1 MKSQK
6 GVNKQYSINYYTI
19 FLKIYLIDHRIF
31 ESEKGYDIPMQHNK
45 CHLNLSLSAQW
56 CTHHHL
62 MTSSS
67 RKHVPILWTSP
78 ELEPEGPHMEGS
90 HTWKYLL
97 SRKSRVGQG
106 LKWAI
111 KRMIVCSWKE
121 EVISYVRWIPLPF
134 LGKNF
139 QIDSSEG
146 YHQHKLSDFQQKKG
160 NKFSVAFWIKWR
172 QGGLDANTMKWIWKY
187 PKV

>member
-1 MKSQK
+1 
-6 GVNKQYSINYYTI
+6 
-19 FLKIYLIDHRIF
+19 
-31 ESEKGYDIPMQHNK
+31 MQHNK
-45 CHLNLSLSAQW
+45 CHLNLSLQLSGA
-56 CTHHHL
+56 THHHL

-78 ELEPEGPHMEGS
+78 ELKPEGPHMEGS
-90 HTWKYLL
+90 HTWKNLL

-106 LKWAI
+106 LKWTI

-139 QIDSSEG
+139 QTDSSEG
-146 YHQHKLSDFQQKKG
+146 YHQHELSDFQQKKKC
-160 NKFSVAFWIKWR
+160 NILFIWYYFPFTIWQLITSFCTKNIAYFMWIYFSELLEWSGIQKMSSNS
-172 QGGLDANTMKWIWKY
+172 L
-187 PKV
+187 

>member
-19 FLKIYLIDHRIF
+19 FLKIYFIDHRIF

-67 RKHVPILWTSP
+67 RKHVPIL
-78 ELEPEGPHMEGS
+78 
-90 HTWKYLL
+90 
-97 SRKSRVGQG
+97 
-106 LKWAI
+106 
-111 KRMIVCSWKE
+111 
-121 EVISYVRWIPLPF
+121 
-134 LGKNF
+134 
-139 QIDSSEG
+139 
-146 YHQHKLSDFQQKKG
+146 
-160 NKFSVAFWIKWR
+160 
-172 QGGLDANTMKWIWKY
+172 
-187 PKV
+187 